1 MSDIPRQ
8 QIINPIDR
16 MVGDIGEDVA
26 QVGFGIYAVHSCG
39 TDERVHSSC
48 AFAAAVSTQK

>member
-1 MSDIPRQ
+1 MPDIPRQ

-26 QVGFGIYAVHSCG
+26 QIGFGIDAVHACH
-39 TDERVHSSC
+39 TDERVHGGGTL
-48 AFAAAVSTQK
+48 ATAVSAHA